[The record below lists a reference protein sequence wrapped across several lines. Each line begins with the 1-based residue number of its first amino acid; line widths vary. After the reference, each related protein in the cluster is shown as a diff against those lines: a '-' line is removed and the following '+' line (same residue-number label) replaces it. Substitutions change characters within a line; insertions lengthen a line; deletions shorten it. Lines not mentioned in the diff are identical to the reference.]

1 MAVSRKT
8 RYAATVSTLLALVF
22 LGVIVVV
29 GAFSATTFRPLPFSR
44 PETLV
49 QLTAGGNLW
58 EADTLA
64 QTLRLAPQV
73 ERFATFQPSEPA
85 AVARAGLSAE
95 ATRTVTSPNFF
106 DLLGLRVGRVN
117 LAAYRDQPGAAIIS
131 RRLAARLHIPTDAL
145 GAAIELGDR
154 TLTVVGFIDPI
165 DAFPSDG
172 DLWYADAHAQGP
184 VWLGIVRTR
193 APVDIDA
200 FNARLT
206 LAVRIVTADN
216 RQNVSARPIDVVARP
231 SMPADQRALSTGVVL
246 FAVIALLNY
255 GLLGIG
261 EARRREQ
268 EFAIRVALGA
278 SRARVSWEFFLTQ
291 LRLIAIAGVA
301 AVLLLQ
307 LARIALPNTELAP
320 PLSRLPGEIWI
331 TLGVFVAALLGV
343 AALPGRIAS
352 RTEEMEVLRR
362 VSARGSR
369 FEQLW
374 NRAFVGTQFAVTAF
388 LLVTGGAAALT
399 LQRLQLTTYGFETD
413 HMIIAKA
420 SFTSPSLQSDE
431 SARGAAAEVQ
441 RQVAAAFPGSSAV
454 FTLALRTM
462 EGGPFRYA
470 TDPPTPQASLTS
482 SSGPPWLSED
492 VSPAFFA
499 LVGIRIVA
507 GRGFSDRDDRSSEPV
522 VILSEEGAKRFGG
535 TQQALGKRLR
545 FGEDDGEW
553 RTIVGVAA
561 NAHPI
566 HNSSFF
572 RQAMHAKRLWI
583 LNFAYRPLAQ
593 TFPHS
598 GFRMKD
604 GRAVGFTPGVSVL
617 VRTNRPD
624 AARALTMAL
633 TRAAPGE
640 TFGRLE
646 PLGPFLDGTH
656 EVDRSRA
663 TTQLLIQFSVAGFL
677 LALVGA
683 MVLIDDV
690 VRSRT
695 SEIGIRRALGAQ
707 SPGLVLLASRET
719 FIAGAIGVLAGV
731 GVGMRLGPVVAGW
744 MKGSGPERF
753 LPHVELSAPVLVGVA
768 ALLLLMIAGGT
779 ALRALRA
786 ARLDPMVALRTL

>member
-8 RYAATVSTLLALVF
+8 RYAAAVSTLLALVF
-22 LGVIVVV
+22 LGVVVVV

-73 ERFATFQPSEPA
+73 ERFATFQPSTPA
-85 AVARAGLSAE
+85 AVAHAGLNVE
-95 ATRTVTSPNFF
+95 ATSTVTSSNFF
-106 DLLGLRVGRVN
+106 DLLGLRVGRAN
-117 LAAYRDQPGAAIIS
+117 LAVYHDQPGVAIIS
-131 RRLAARLHIPTDAL
+131 HRLAARLHIPTDAL
-145 GAAIELGDR
+145 GATIELGDR
-154 TLTVVGFIDPI
+154 AMTVVGFIDPI
-165 DAFPSDG
+165 DAFPAG
-172 DLWYADAHAQGP
+172 TDLWYADAHAQGP
-184 VWLGIVRTR
+184 VWLAIVRTR
-193 APVDIDA
+193 APVDVDA
-200 FNARLT
+200 FNERLT
-206 LAVRIVTADN
+206 FAVRTVTGDV
-216 RQNVSARPIDVVARP
+216 RQNVTALPIGAAARP
-231 SMPADQRALSTGVVL
+231 SMPGDQRALSAGIVL

-291 LRLIAIAGVA
+291 LRLMAIAGVV

-307 LARIALPNTELAP
+307 VARIALPNTELAP

-331 TLGVFVAALLGV
+331 TLGVFVAALLAV

-420 SFTSPSLQSDE
+420 SFKSPSLQSDE
-431 SARGAAAEVQ
+431 GARGAVADVQ

-454 FTLALRTM
+454 FTLASRTM

-492 VSPAFFA
+492 VSPAFFD
-499 LVGIRIVA
+499 LMGIRIVA
-507 GRGFSDRDDRSSEPV
+507 GRGFRDRDDRSSEPV
-522 VILSEEGAKRFGG
+522 VILSEEGATRFGG

-566 HNSSFF
+566 DAISFL
-572 RQAMHAKRLWI
+572 RQAMNTKRRWM

-593 TFPHS
+593 TFPHG

-604 GRAVGFTPGVSVL
+604 GRAVGATPGVSVL

-640 TFGRLE
+640 TFRRLE
-646 PLGPFLDGTH
+646 PLGLFLDGAH

-707 SPGLVLLASRET
+707 SPSLVLLASRET

-744 MKGSGPERF
+744 MKGSTRERF
-753 LPHVELSAPVLVGVA
+753 LPHVELSAPVLIGVA
-768 ALLLLMIAGGT
+768 VLLLLLIAGGT